1 MVIYKVEPE
10 TWVYSSDH
18 YIAHH
23 IHGPLTDY
31 MQKTLLS

>member
-10 TWVYSSDH
+10 TGVYSSDH
-18 YIAHH
+18 YTAEH

-31 MQKTLLS
+31 IQTTLLS